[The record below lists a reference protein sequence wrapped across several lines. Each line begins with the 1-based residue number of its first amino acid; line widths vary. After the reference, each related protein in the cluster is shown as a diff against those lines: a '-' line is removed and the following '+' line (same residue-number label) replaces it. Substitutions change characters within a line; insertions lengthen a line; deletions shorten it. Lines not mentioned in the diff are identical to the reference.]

1 MPDSLAAEAVK
12 RGLRYTCL
20 VDYATFVEL
29 RALPKY
35 TALSF
40 YKRMVTAHR
49 AAGMLGRITHL
60 MHLMAALM
68 TCAVNDQDG
77 ASQVEL
83 EEPLLPPLSIIP
95 TVLARYKE
103 IVSAHIQ

>member
-1 MPDSLAAEAVK
+1 MK

-20 VDYATFVEL
+20 VDYATFTEL

-35 TALSF
+35 TTPLSF

-49 AAGMLGRITHL
+49 AAGMLGKITHL
-60 MHLMAALM
+60 RMHLMAASM